1 MKVGKWMKR
10 MVILDLLA
18 LGLLFLVRL
27 ERAETVRQTASSNTE
42 SVLAAGAEN
51 GSWDFAESME
61 TETAAADGKGTGGGA
76 AGQNMPGRIA
86 ITFEIGRAHV

>member
-27 ERAETVRQTASSNTE
+27 ERAETARQTASSNTQA
-42 SVLAAGAEN
+42 VLAAGAAEEN
-51 GSWDFAESME
+51 G
-61 TETAAADGKGTGGGA
+61 
-76 AGQNMPGRIA
+76 
-86 ITFEIGRAHV
+86 